1 MNREI
6 FMKELE
12 YLLQDIPEEDKADA
26 LAYYRDYL
34 EEAGEENEEAVIK
47 EFGSPER
54 IAAII
59 RSDLTGSLESGG
71 EFTENGYQD
80 ERFKDPNYQMTQRY
94 ELPEVHDMPQDH
106 KAEQRKPRQSGM
118 NQVIKVLLLIVLI
131 CMAVPAALGIG
142 GGILGIISG
151 AAATLL
157 GIIVLVAVVT
167 LGLFLGA
174 IACGV
179 AAVIMMFTNPATA
192 FLFLGIAVFLVG
204 LTLLSVVVCVL
215 FYGRFL
221 PFLFRSVTEWIS
233 RLVHRGSKTQKGGH
247 L

>member
-26 LAYYRDYL
+26 LDYYRDYL

-59 RSDLTGSLESGG
+59 RSDLAGSMEEGG

-94 ELPEVHDMPQDH
+94 ELPEVQ
-106 KAEQRKPRQSGM
+106 ESTQGYSTKPDRNSRTGM
-118 NQVIKVLLLIVLI
+118 NQVLKVILWIVLI
-131 CMAVPAALGIG
+131 CVAAPAALGIG
-142 GGILGIISG
+142 GGILGVVSG
-151 AAATLL
+151 LAATFLTV
-157 GIIVLVAVVT
+157 IILVGVIT
-167 LGLFLGA
+167 LGLFVGA
-174 IACGV
+174 IGCGV
-179 AAVIMMFTNPATA
+179 GAVILLFTNPAAA
-192 FLFLGIAVFLVG
+192 FLFLGISVLLAG
-204 LTLLSVVVCVL
+204 LTLLSFVVCIL
-215 FYGRFL
+215 FYGKFL
-221 PFLFRSVTEWIS
+221 PFLFRSVTDGIN
-233 RLVHRGSKTQKGGH
+233 RLVHRSSKR
-247 L
+247 

>member
-26 LAYYRDYL
+26 LDYYRDYL

-59 RSDLTGSLESGG
+59 RSDLAGSMEEGG

-94 ELPEVHDMPQDH
+94 ELPEVQESTPDYST
-106 KAEQRKPRQSGM
+106 KPGRNGRSGM
-118 NQVIKVLLLIVLI
+118 NQVLKVILWIVLI
-131 CMAVPAALGIG
+131 CVAAPAALGIG
-142 GGILGIISG
+142 GGILGVVSG
-151 AAATLL
+151 LAATFLTV
-157 GIIVLVAVVT
+157 IILVGAIT
-167 LGLFLGA
+167 LGLFVAA
-174 IACGV
+174 IGCGV
-179 AAVIMMFTNPATA
+179 GAVILLFTNPAAA
-192 FLFLGIAVFLVG
+192 FLFLGISVLLAG
-204 LTLLSVVVCVL
+204 LTLLSFVVCIL
-215 FYGRFL
+215 FYGKFL
-221 PFLFRSVTEWIS
+221 P
-233 RLVHRGSKTQKGGH
+233 
-247 L
+247 

>member
-26 LAYYRDYL
+26 LDYYRDYL

-59 RSDLTGSLESGG
+59 RSDLAGSMEEGG

-94 ELPEVHDMPQDH
+94 ELPEVQESTPDYST
-106 KAEQRKPRQSGM
+106 KPGRNGRSGM
-118 NQVIKVLLLIVLI
+118 NQVLKVILWIVLI
-131 CMAVPAALGIG
+131 CVAAPAALGIG
-142 GGILGIISG
+142 GGILGVVSG
-151 AAATLL
+151 LAATFLTV
-157 GIIVLVAVVT
+157 IILVGAIT
-167 LGLFLGA
+167 LGLFVAA
-174 IACGV
+174 IGCGV
-179 AAVIMMFTNPATA
+179 GAVILLFTNPAAA
-192 FLFLGIAVFLVG
+192 FLFLGISVLLAG
-204 LTLLSVVVCVL
+204 LTLLSFVVCIL
-215 FYGRFL
+215 FYGKFL
-221 PFLFRSVTEWIS
+221 PFLFRSVTDGIN
-233 RLVHRGSKTQKGGH
+233 RLVHRSSKR
-247 L
+247 

>member
-26 LAYYRDYL
+26 LDYYRDYL

-59 RSDLTGSLESGG
+59 RSDLAGSMEEGG

-94 ELPEVHDMPQDH
+94 ELPEVQESTPDYST
-106 KAEQRKPRQSGM
+106 KPGRNSRSGM
-118 NQVIKVLLLIVLI
+118 NQVLKVILWIVLI
-131 CMAVPAALGIG
+131 CVAAPAALGIG
-142 GGILGIISG
+142 GGILGVVSG
-151 AAATLL
+151 LAATFLTV
-157 GIIVLVAVVT
+157 IILVGAIT
-167 LGLFLGA
+167 LGLFVGA
-174 IACGV
+174 IGCGV
-179 AAVIMMFTNPATA
+179 GAVILLFTNPAAA
-192 FLFLGIAVFLVG
+192 FLFLGISVLLAG
-204 LTLLSVVVCVL
+204 LTLLSFVVCIL
-215 FYGRFL
+215 FYGKFL
-221 PFLFRSVTEWIS
+221 PFLFRSVTDGIN
-233 RLVHRGSKTQKGGH
+233 RLVHRSSKR
-247 L
+247 

>member
-26 LAYYRDYL
+26 LDYYRDYL

-59 RSDLTGSLESGG
+59 RSDLAGSMEEGG

-94 ELPEVHDMPQDH
+94 ELPEVQESTQDYST
-106 KAEQRKPRQSGM
+106 KPDRNSRTGM
-118 NQVIKVLLLIVLI
+118 NQVLKVILWIVLI
-131 CMAVPAALGIG
+131 CVAAPAALGIG
-142 GGILGIISG
+142 GGILGVVSG
-151 AAATLL
+151 LAATFLTV
-157 GIIVLVAVVT
+157 IILVGVIT
-167 LGLFLGA
+167 LGLFIGA
-174 IACGV
+174 IGCGV
-179 AAVIMMFTNPATA
+179 GAVILLFTNPAAA
-192 FLFLGIAVFLVG
+192 FLFLGISVLLAG
-204 LTLLSVVVCVL
+204 LTLLSFVVCIL
-215 FYGRFL
+215 FYGKFL
-221 PFLFRSVTEWIS
+221 PFLFRSVTDGIN
-233 RLVHRGSKTQKGGH
+233 RLVHRSSKR
-247 L
+247 